1 MEIGA
6 NDAIKI
12 LNKNFD
18 YEIVDSRFWK
28 WIKMN
33 AYDAFL
39 YANVTWAWYLE
50 NIYLFSPKWLMKIFY
65 NAFNYN
71 FVTGIFDNW
80 SLKNTPY
87 YFNKKRP
94 YLFEWNKTILFM
106 EINSE
111 VELQNKL
118 MEMLQIFKN
127 ENIDSTDYIIQ
138 RIEKSKKWNWMESF
152 MEYLACE
159 FFKAKW
165 YIVENQIPLAATVWS
180 PDFWW
185 YSLYELNDYE
195 EFSSIFNG
203 WFHIIE
209 LAMIRLFKHNPGNN
223 EIIENKNIVWEAKT
237 ATTKMAEQLWKY
249 LNTWLY
255 EIWFEIHPSKE
266 QPSLPSYW
274 LITLV
279 DDELKVDLP
288 KERKEYTWD
297 YSKTNYNKRLNNY
310 MKYYLIANLSNDE
323 LTNIYRK
330 KTGHIFDNEWFVN
343 FINSQTIEEII
354 YLINNI

>member
-118 MEMLQIFKN
+118 KEMMQICKN

-165 YIVENQIPLAATVWS
+165 Y
-180 PDFWW
+180 FC
-185 YSLYELNDYE
+185 
-195 EFSSIFNG
+195 
-203 WFHIIE
+203 
-209 LAMIRLFKHNPGNN
+209 
-223 EIIENKNIVWEAKT
+223 AKS
-237 ATTKMAEQLWKY
+237 WK
-249 LNTWLY
+249 
-255 EIWFEIHPSKE
+255 SCC
-266 QPSLPSYW
+266 
-274 LITLV
+274 V
-279 DDELKVDLP
+279 
-288 KERKEYTWD
+288 
-297 YSKTNYNKRLNNY
+297 
-310 MKYYLIANLSNDE
+310 
-323 LTNIYRK
+323 
-330 KTGHIFDNEWFVN
+330 FVH
-343 FINSQTIEEII
+343 
-354 YLINNI
+354 